1 MDATI
6 QFDEA
11 WSRKV
16 EAIYATSDVAAQRQA
31 VLRLLAP
38 REGEHI
44 LDIGAGPGFLAQDLA
59 RTVGADGTVEGID
72 VAEAMVAM
80 AQRRCA
86 GYPNV
91 NLQVGDA
98 TRLTFPDGA
107 FDAAVSVQVFEYVA
121 EVDAA
126 LRELARVLRP
136 GGRAV
141 VVATDWDS
149 AVWHAADRDLML
161 RVIEAFAGHCPH
173 PHLPCTLGPRLAAA
187 GLRVAAQE
195 VFALHNSRYHPD
207 TYSHGIMDFIASFV
221 SGHGVSA
228 EETAAWIEDLRA
240 RGAAG
245 DYFFSL
251 NRYFFLV
258 ERPV

>member
-1 MDATI
+1 MNATI

-16 EAIYATSDVAAQRQA
+16 EAIYTTSDVVAQRQA

-38 REGEHI
+38 REDERI

-59 RTVGADGTVEGID
+59 RAVGVDGTVEGID
-72 VAEAMVAM
+72 ISEAMVAM

-91 NLQVGDA
+91 NLQAGDA
-98 TRLTFPDGA
+98 TRLAFPDGA
-107 FDAAVSVQVFEYVA
+107 FDAAVSVQVFEYIA

-126 LRELARVLRP
+126 LAELARVLRP
-136 GGRAV
+136 CGRAV

-149 AVWHAADRDLML
+149 AVWHAADRPRML

-173 PHLPCTLGPRLAAA
+173 PHLPCTLGPRLAAV
-187 GLRVAAQE
+187 GLEVAAQE
-195 VFALHNSRYHPD
+195 VFVLHNSRYDSD

-221 SGHGVSA
+221 PGHGVSA
-228 EETAAWIEDLRA
+228 EETAAWLEDLRG
-240 RGAAG
+240 RGEAG

>member
-1 MDATI
+1 MNATI

-16 EAIYATSDVAAQRQA
+16 EAIYTTSDVAAQRQA
-31 VLRLLAP
+31 VLRLLTP
-38 REGEHI
+38 REGERV

-59 RTVGADGTVEGID
+59 RAVGPDGTVEGID

-86 GYPNV
+86 GFPNV
-91 NLQVGDA
+91 RLQTGDA
-98 TRLTFPDGA
+98 TRLTFADGA
-107 FDAAVSVQVFEYVA
+107 FDAAVSVQVFEYIA

-126 LRELARVLRP
+126 LRELCRVLRP

-149 AVWHAADRDLML
+149 AVWHAADRPRMQ
-161 RVIEAFAGHCPH
+161 RVIEAFGEHCPH

-195 VFALHNSRYHPD
+195 VFVLHNSRYHPD
-207 TYSHGIMDFIASFV
+207 TYGHGIIDFIAAFV
-221 SGHGVSA
+221 PGHGVSA
-228 EETAAWIEDLRA
+228 EETAAWTEDLRR
-240 RGAAG
+240 RGAEN

-251 NRYFFLV
+251 NRYFFLA
-258 ERPV
+258 ERP

>member
-1 MDATI
+1 MSATI

-16 EAIYATSDVAAQRQA
+16 EAIYTTSDVVAQRRA

-38 REGEHI
+38 RKGERI

-59 RTVGADGTVEGID
+59 HAVGPDGTVEGID
-72 VAEAMVAM
+72 VAEAMVAI

-91 NLQVGDA
+91 NLQTGDA
-98 TRLTFPDGA
+98 TRLAFADGA
-107 FDAAVSVQVFEYVA
+107 FDAAVSVQVFEYIA

-126 LRELARVLRP
+126 LLELARVLRP

-149 AVWHAADRDLML
+149 AVWHAA
-161 RVIEAFAGHCPH
+161 EHCPH

-187 GLRVAAQE
+187 GLPVAAQE
-195 VFALHNSRYHPD
+195 VFVLHNSRFDPD
-207 TYSHGIMDFIASFV
+207 TYSHGTMDFIASFV
-221 SGHGVSA
+221 SGHGVGA

-258 ERPV
+258 ERP

>member
-1 MDATI
+1 MSSAI
-6 QFDEA
+6 RFDEA

-16 EAIYATSDVAAQRQA
+16 EAIYITSDVVAQRQA
-31 VLRLLAP
+31 VLRLLSP
-38 REGEHI
+38 REGERI
-44 LDIGAGPGFLAQDLA
+44 LDIGAGPGFLAQELA
-59 RTVGADGTVEGID
+59 RSVGQDGTVEGID
-72 VAEAMVAM
+72 VAEAMVTLAR
-80 AQRRCA
+80 QRCA

-91 NLQVGDA
+91 NLQTGDA
-98 TRLTFPDGA
+98 TQLTFPDGA
-107 FDAAVSVQVFEYVA
+107 FDAAVSVQVFEYIA

-149 AVWHAADRDLML
+149 AVWHAADRRLML
-161 RVIEAFAGHCPH
+161 RVIEAFSAHCPH

-187 GLRVAAQE
+187 GLDVAAQE
-195 VFALHNSRYHPD
+195 VFVLHNNRHDPD

-221 SGHGVSA
+221 PGHGVDA
-228 EETAAWIEDLRA
+228 DETAAWLSDLRA
-240 RGAAG
+240 RGEAG

-258 ERPV
+258 ARPA